1 MVTIPRPDEQQ
12 RPTNLCVRYIVRSA
26 ERWFADSWYLTCS
39 QIHFRSSLAGQLNYV
54 RFHDNRTQVDNQKPI
69 GMILFAINQT
79 ARIHSRSSRPP
90 FTECGALCLVVR
102 RESFFANCRDSLAVL
117 ASRTAVQS
125 SVSPNYLFRPPGLTR
140 MHFLGGSL
148 GFSALVHCVFLTLLA
163 YSLRFMPAKASPQFS
178 VQLHEERIY
187 YRLPLLDPAKIPRLA
202 PAGPGDHPGSGSNHS
217 PTPALG
223 SKAIHSSMTIISKPI
238 HPDNSRQTIYQSSSP
253 PDLRITTEQELP
265 NIVSLTP
272 LPAPKP
278 RLSLDI
284 VKPVLNSRQ
293 LPQVA
298 APSVDPDPA
307 APMTTL
313 LKPSNTQSR
322 LAIPLAGEA
331 WRLQSPKETPGNVS
345 EAPPTQSGDIV
356 ALGVDPG
363 ATTDQISLPGGN
375 RWGEFAIEP
384 TGRNPGA
391 PGGAL
396 NGTVGGGN
404 GTVGPGGDGNTGLGS
419 GGSGGGSSGT
429 SGTISITGTEAG
441 SGSGV
446 IADPISP
453 TNMVFPV
460 PRALSVRKNAF
471 VVSAGPVGGGS
482 LNVYGALHCGTI
494 YSIFLPMP
502 GKNWSLQYCEKS
514 AGTQKGW
521 EGTPGTVLHLEKPL
535 LPPDVDLT
543 QRFDFKRLPL
553 PADNSHRTIILR
565 GVIAID
571 GTIRHL
577 VVHQGVLPEMDEA
590 ARIAFSRWAFKPALR
605 DGKPVEVEILVGIP
619 PLTGEDHV
627 NR

>member
-1 MVTIPRPDEQQ
+1 
-12 RPTNLCVRYIVRSA
+12 
-26 ERWFADSWYLTCS
+26 
-39 QIHFRSSLAGQLNYV
+39 
-54 RFHDNRTQVDNQKPI
+54 
-69 GMILFAINQT
+69 MILFASDQT
-79 ARIHSRSSRPP
+79 ARIHSRESRPP
-90 FTECGALCLVVR
+90 FTECGALRLFVR
-102 RESFFANCRDSLAVL
+102 KESFFANCRDSLAVL
-117 ASRTAVQS
+117 ASRTAVPS
-125 SVSPNYLFRPPGLTR
+125 SVSPNYLFRRTGLTR
-140 MHFLGGSL
+140 MHFPGGSL
-148 GFSALVHCVFLTLLA
+148 GFSALVHCLFLALMA
-163 YSLRFMPAKASPQFS
+163 YSQRFMPAKAWPQFS
-178 VQLHEERIY
+178 AQLHEERIY

-202 PAGPGDHPGSGSNHS
+202 PAGPGDHPGSGSIHS
-217 PTPALG
+217 PIPALE
-223 SKAIHSSMTIISKPI
+223 STAIHSSMTIFSKPI

-272 LPAPKP
+272 VQAPKP

-284 VKPVLNSRQ
+284 VKPVLNNRQ

-298 APSVDPDPA
+298 APSVDANPA

-313 LKPSNTQSR
+313 LNPSNTQPR

-331 WRLQSPKETPGNVS
+331 WRLQSPKNTPGNPS

-363 ATTDQISLPGGN
+363 ATADRISLPGGN
-375 RWGEFAIEP
+375 RWGEFSIGPA
-384 TGRNPGA
+384 GRDPGA

-404 GTVGPGGDGNTGLGS
+404 LTVGPGGDGSTGLGS
-419 GGSGGGSSGT
+419 GGSDGGGGSSGT
-429 SGTISITGTEAG
+429 SSAISIAGTEAG
-441 SGSGV
+441 SGSGGMV
-446 IADPISP
+446 DPISP
-453 TNMVFPV
+453 TNMVFHV
-460 PRALSVRKNAF
+460 PRAIGVRKNAF

-514 AGTQKGW
+514 GGTQKSW
-521 EGTPGTVLHLEKPL
+521 EETPGTVLHLEKPL

-553 PADNSHRTIILR
+553 PVDNSHRTIILR

-571 GTIRHL
+571 GTIQHL

-590 ARIAFSRWAFKPALR
+590 ARIAFNRWVFKPALR

-619 PLTGEDHV
+619 PLTEEDHV

>member
-1 MVTIPRPDEQQ
+1 
-12 RPTNLCVRYIVRSA
+12 
-26 ERWFADSWYLTCS
+26 
-39 QIHFRSSLAGQLNYV
+39 
-54 RFHDNRTQVDNQKPI
+54 
-69 GMILFAINQT
+69 MILFAIDQT
-79 ARIHSRSSRPP
+79 ARIHSRDSRPP
-90 FTECGALCLVVR
+90 FTECGALRLFVR
-102 RESFFANCRDSLAVL
+102 GDSFFANCRDSLAVL
-117 ASRTAVQS
+117 ASRTAVPS
-125 SVSPNYLFRPPGLTR
+125 SVSPNYLFRPTGITR
-140 MHFLGGSL
+140 MHFPGGSL
-148 GFSALVHCVFLTLLA
+148 RFSALVHGIFLALLA
-163 YSLRFMPAKASPQFS
+163 YLPRFMPAKAWPQFS
-178 VQLHEERIY
+178 EQLHEERIY
-187 YRLPLLDPAKIPRLA
+187 YRLPLQDLAKIPRLA
-202 PAGPGDHPGSGSNHS
+202 PAGPGDHPGSGSIHS
-217 PTPALG
+217 PIPTLG
-223 SKAIHSSMTIISKPI
+223 STAIHSSMTIISKPI

-253 PDLRITTEQELP
+253 PDLRITTEQKLP

-272 LPAPKP
+272 VPAPKP

-293 LPQVA
+293 LPQVTT
-298 APSVDPDPA
+298 PSVDAIPA
-307 APMTTL
+307 VPMTTL
-313 LKPSNTQSR
+313 LEPLNTQSR

-331 WRLQSPKETPGNVS
+331 WRLQSPKDMPGKAS

-363 ATTDQISLPGGN
+363 AMTDKISLPGGN
-375 RWGEFAIEP
+375 RLGEFSIGPA
-384 TGRNPGA
+384 GRDPGA

-404 GTVGPGGDGNTGLGS
+404 GTGGPGGDGSTGLGS
-419 GGSGGGSSGT
+419 GGSGGGGGSSGT

-446 IADPISP
+446 MVDPISP

-460 PRALSVRKNAF
+460 PRAISVRKNAF

-514 AGTQKGW
+514 GGTQKSL
-521 EGTPGTVLHLEKPL
+521 EETPGTVLHLEKPL

-543 QRFDFKRLPL
+543 QRFDFRRLPL
-553 PADNSHRTIILR
+553 PVDNSHRTIILR

-590 ARIAFSRWAFKPALR
+590 ARIAFNRWIFKPALR

-619 PLTGEDHV
+619 PLTEEDHV

>member
-1 MVTIPRPDEQQ
+1 
-12 RPTNLCVRYIVRSA
+12 
-26 ERWFADSWYLTCS
+26 
-39 QIHFRSSLAGQLNYV
+39 
-54 RFHDNRTQVDNQKPI
+54 
-69 GMILFAINQT
+69 MILFAIDQT
-79 ARIHSRSSRPP
+79 ARISSRDSRPP
-90 FTECGALCLVVR
+90 FTESGALRLFVR
-102 RESFFANCRDSLAVL
+102 RESFFANCRDSLVVL
-117 ASRTAVQS
+117 ASRTAVPPC
-125 SVSPNYLFRPPGLTR
+125 VSPNYLFRPTGLTR
-140 MHFLGGSL
+140 RHYPGSSL
-148 GFSALVHCVFLTLLA
+148 GFSALVHWIFLALLS
-163 YSLRFMPAKASPQFS
+163 YLPRFMPAKAWPQFPE
-178 VQLHEERIY
+178 QLHEERIY
-187 YRLPLLDPAKIPRLA
+187 YRLPLLDPVRIPRLV
-202 PAGPGDHPGSGSNHS
+202 PAGPGDHPGSGSIHS
-217 PTPALG
+217 PIPALG
-223 SKAIHSSMTIISKPI
+223 STAIHFSMTIISKPI
-238 HPDNSRQTIYQSSSP
+238 HPDNSRQTIYQSASP
-253 PDLRITTEQELP
+253 PDLKITTEQKLP

-272 LPAPKP
+272 VPAPKP

-284 VKPVLNSRQ
+284 VKPVLDSRQ

-298 APSVDPDPA
+298 APSVDTNPA

-313 LKPSNTQSR
+313 LNPSNTQPR
-322 LAIPLAGEA
+322 LAIPLADEA
-331 WRLQSPKETPGNVS
+331 WRLQSPKNTPGNAS

-375 RWGEFAIEP
+375 RWGEFSIGP
-384 TGRNPGA
+384 VGRDPGA
-391 PGGAL
+391 PGGTL

-404 GTVGPGGDGNTGLGS
+404 GTVGPGGDGSTGLGS
-419 GGSGGGSSGT
+419 GGSGGGGGSSGT
-429 SGTISITGTEAG
+429 SGSISIAGTEAG
-441 SGSGV
+441 SGSGGMV
-446 IADPISP
+446 DPISP

-460 PRALSVRKNAF
+460 PRAISVRKNAF

-514 AGTQKGW
+514 GGTQKSLG
-521 EGTPGTVLHLEKPL
+521 ETPGTVLHLEKPL

-553 PADNSHRTIILR
+553 PVDNSHRTIILR

-571 GTIRHL
+571 GTIQHL

-590 ARIAFSRWAFKPALR
+590 ARIAFNRWVFKPALR

-619 PLTGEDHV
+619 PLTEEDHV